1 MSMEKLNRDAC
12 QLIKQIHVCTCDKP
26 AKKVIRGAIGGNTYN
41 AFSSRK
47 KSLRKI
53 RVVVLKLC
61 YIFLIS
67 AS

>member
-12 QLIKQIHVCTCDKP
+12 QLIKQICTCDKP